1 MSQNSSLPVAIV
13 TGASGG
19 VGLSTVRQLAKT
31 HRVVGLARSDAGLNA
46 LAQIPGVTPERLDLL
61 DAAAVEVWAAKAS
74 DQFSEVSALVHTAAI
89 SAVRDLEDS
98 DPQLWQDMFTT
109 NVIAPAL
116 LTRGLLPSLRAAD
129 GTVVFVNSGAGQ
141 RPVPRHAIYTATKH
155 ALTGFA
161 DTLRLDEPKLRVTTV
176 FPGPINT
183 PMLQRL
189 RNHSEQPIIPGE
201 YAEPESVARAILWAI
216 HATPEVQISNIDV
229 RPRHE
234 PKSRP

>member
-1 MSQNSSLPVAIV
+1 MSSEPLAIV

-19 VGLSTVRQLAKT
+19 VGLATVRLLTET
-31 HRVVGLARSDAGLNA
+31 HRVIGLARSEEGLA
-46 LAQIPGVTPERLDLL
+46 QLAQIPGVTPQRLDLL
-61 DAAAVEVWAAKAS
+61 DADAVVEWGESTAGEVN
-74 DQFSEVSALVHTAAI
+74 ALVHTAAI
-89 SAVRDLEDS
+89 SAVGDLEDAT
-98 DPQLWQDMFTT
+98 PQLWNDMFQT

-116 LTRGLLPSLRAAD
+116 LTRALLGPLRRAG

-141 RPVPRHAIYTATKH
+141 VPVRRHAVYVATKH

-161 DTLRLDEPKLRVTTV
+161 DTLRLDEPQLRVTTV

-189 RNHSEQPIIPGE
+189 RANSGTPIIEGE
-201 YAEPESVARAILWAI
+201 YAEPESVARAIGWAI
-216 HATPEVQISNIDV
+216 NATDEVQISNIDV

-234 PKSRP
+234 PTPRG